1 MGSIADFLF
10 EARFLKEIPRS
21 GFAFLGAGRESVAEH
36 VYLTTVIA
44 YVLST
49 REPHIDLQRLLLLC
63 LFHDLPEAR
72 LGDLNSVQKP
82 YHHPDT
88 TACIDDVSQGLPF
101 AEALRNFLVSFEDGS
116 GNEALLARDA
126 DQLAL
131 IVELKWLN
139 EHGASAAWKW
149 IEAVMSRLKTDAAK
163 ELAQQILDTHSD
175 SWWWNVCGQNI
186 PKKSLMS

>member
-1 MGSIADFLF
+1 MRSIADFLF

-21 GFAFLGAGRESVAEH
+21 GFAFLGAGKESVAEH

-44 YVLST
+44 YVLSM
-49 REPHIDLQRLLLLC
+49 REPRIDLQRLLLLC

-88 TACIDDVSQGLPF
+88 MACIEDVSAGLPF
-101 AEALRNFLVSFEDGS
+101 AEALHDFLVSFEDGS
-116 GNEALLARDA
+116 DMEAMLARDA

-131 IVELKWLN
+131 IVELKWLKD
-139 EHGASAAWKW
+139 HGASEAWKW
-149 IEAVMSRLKTDAAK
+149 IDGVMSRLKTDAAK
-163 ELAQQILDTHSD
+163 EMAQQILDTQSD
-175 SWWWNVCGQNI
+175 AWWWAICRQSH
-186 PKKSLMS
+186 PTER

>member
-1 MGSIADFLF
+1 MRSIADFLF

-21 GFAFLGAGRESVAEH
+21 GFAFLGAGKESVAEH

-44 YVLST
+44 YVLSM
-49 REPHIDLQRLLLLC
+49 REPHIDLRRLLLLC

-88 TACIDDVSQGLPF
+88 AACIEGVSEGLPF
-101 AEALRNFLVSFEDGS
+101 AEALRDFLVSFEG
-116 GNEALLARDA
+116 GLGKEAILARDA
-126 DQLAL
+126 DQLSL

-139 EHGASAAWKW
+139 DHGASEASKW
-149 IEAVMSRLKTDAAK
+149 IDGVMARLKTGAAK
-163 ELAQQILDTHSD
+163 ELAQQILDTQSD
-175 SWWWNVCGQNI
+175 AWWWNICR
-186 PKKSLMS
+186 KSSPTER

>member
-1 MGSIADFLF
+1 MRSIADFLF

-21 GFAFLGAGRESVAEH
+21 GFAFLGAGKESVAEH

-44 YVLST
+44 YVLSI
-49 REPHIDLQRLLLLC
+49 REPNIDVQRLLLQC

-82 YHHPDT
+82 YHHSDT
-88 TACIDDVSQGLPF
+88 TACIDDMSEGLPF
-101 AEALRNFLVSFEDGS
+101 AEALRDFLVSFEDAS
-116 GNEALLARDA
+116 GREAILARDA

-139 EHGASAAWKW
+139 DHGASEAWKW
-149 IEAVMSRLKTDAAK
+149 IDGVMSRLKTDTAK
-163 ELAQQILDTHSD
+163 EMAQQILDTQSD
-175 SWWWNVCGQNI
+175 AWWWAICGQS
-186 PKKSLMS
+186 PRKDR